1 MNLVQEFNMIKAAI
15 IVGGGALFGGEIL
28 SYYFRNNLNKPGKLA
43 TGHLIGGEDIEE
55 ITGNTGLILSKDI
68 QLQEKYDFE
77 GSMTI
82 APTGAGKTTS
92 IFIPNL
98 LSNNIQGSIIVTDP
112 KGELF
117 KLTSKYQEKVCK
129 RKVLKFSPL
138 EPQQSQKYNLLTSCK
153 DNSEIIELA
162 STLLFNGA
170 LSIELAT
177 GKKTGGAE
185 WVQMSEPLLSAALL
199 YAKRLEYPFNNIEF
213 AFKLI
218 INLTTEQLNL
228 LFSNSEN
235 IDCITQWRIF
245 KVVGGADRTEG
256 SIKITLA
263 SNMKLFTDNRVNTVG
278 EATTFDIEKFR
289 KEPSILYVTYPEN
302 KSPYL
307 APFVAPF
314 FSQCMN
320 KLIEN
325 YTDELLPI
333 HMIFDEFG
341 NIGMLSNMSI
351 NVATIRSR
359 RISMNICL
367 QSITQLY
374 QVYGRENA
382 KAIMNNLKT
391 KMILPG
397 LSDIETTNY
406 ISDLCGNKE
415 ITVCNTNVNKQ
426 SSTNSYS
433 KTKIKL
439 FENSELRCLEDNQ
452 ILIITNNK
460 QPILSDQNRYYE
472 DDTYKNNIFN
482 SSVSIPIKYSKKVD
496 IEGKLN
502 KLKLQLIQEE
512 DIGDAKKDLFI

>member
-1 MNLVQEFNMIKAAI
+1 MD
-15 IVGGGALFGGEIL
+15 IVGQLKLFTIVTGGAMVGGEIL
-28 SYYFRNNLNKPGKLA
+28 SYYLKNNLHEASKLA
-43 TGHLIGGEDIEE
+43 TGHLISKDNIDD
-55 ITGNTGLILSKDI
+55 ITGDTGLILSKDI
-68 QLQEKYDFE
+68 QLKEKYDFE
-77 GSMTI
+77 GSVTI

-138 EPQQSQKYNLLTSCK
+138 EPQQSEKYNLLTSCK
-153 DNSEIIELA
+153 DNSEVIELA

-177 GKKTGGAE
+177 GKKTGGLE
-185 WVQMSEPLLSAALL
+185 WIQMSEPLLAAALL
-199 YAKRLEYPFNNIEF
+199 YSKSLEYPFNNIEF
-213 AFKLI
+213 AFKLL
-218 INLTTEQLNL
+218 INLTTEQLDL
-228 LFSNSEN
+228 LFNSSQSM
-235 IDCITQWRIF
+235 DCITQWKIF

-263 SNMKLFTDNRVNTVG
+263 SNMKLFTDNRVNAVG
-278 EATTFDIEKFR
+278 NATTFNIENFR
-289 KEPSILYVTYPEN
+289 KEPTILYVCYPEN

-314 FSQCMN
+314 FSQCMS
-320 KLIEN
+320 KLIES
-325 YTDELLPI
+325 YDDDLFPVT
-333 HMIFDEFG
+333 MMFDEFG

-397 LSDIETTNY
+397 LSDMETTNY
-406 ISDLCGNKE
+406 ISNLCGNKE
-415 ITVCNTNVNKQ
+415 ITICNTTVNKQ
-426 SSTNSYS
+426 SSTNNYS
-433 KTKIKL
+433 KTKIRL
-439 FENSELRCLEDNQ
+439 FEDSELRCLEDNQ
-452 ILIITNNK
+452 ILIITSNK
-460 QPILSDQNRYYE
+460 QPILSIQARYYE
-472 DDTYKNNIFN
+472 NDTYKGNIFN
-482 SSVSIPIKYSKKVD
+482 SSVSVPTKYSKKVD
-496 IEGKLN
+496 IDGELN

-512 DIGDAKKDLFI
+512 DIGDVKEDLFR

>member
-1 MNLVQEFNMIKAAI
+1 MDIITQIKLLTMVI
-15 IVGGGALFGGEIL
+15 GGALVGGEIL
-28 SYYFRNNLNKPGKLA
+28 SYYFKSNLNKSSKLA
-43 TGHLIGGEDIEE
+43 TGHLISGEDIEN

-77 GSMTI
+77 GSITI

-138 EPQQSQKYNLLTSCK
+138 EPNQGEKYNLLTSCK
-153 DNSEIIELA
+153 DNSEVVELA

-177 GKKTGGAE
+177 GKKTGGVE
-185 WVQMSEPLLSAALL
+185 WIQMSEPLLAAALL
-199 YAKRLEYPFNNIEF
+199 YAKSLEYPFNNIEF
-213 AFKLI
+213 AFKLL
-218 INLTTEQLNL
+218 INLTTEQLDL
-228 LFSNSEN
+228 LFSNSQN
-235 IDCITQWRIF
+235 VDCITQWKIF

-263 SNMKLFTDNRVNTVG
+263 SNMKLFTDSRVNAVG
-278 EATTFDIEKFR
+278 ESTTFDIENFR
-289 KEPSILYVTYPEN
+289 KKPSILYVTYPEN

-325 YTDELLPI
+325 YIYESLPI
-333 HMIFDEFG
+333 HMMFDEFG

-406 ISDLCGNKE
+406 MSNLCGNGE
-415 ITVCNTNVNKQ
+415 ITICNTTVNKQ
-426 SSTNSYS
+426 SSTNNYS
-433 KTKIKL
+433 KTKIRL
-439 FENSELRCLEDNQ
+439 FEDSELRCLEDNQ
-452 ILIITNNK
+452 ILIITSNK
-460 QPILSDQNRYYE
+460 QPILSIQERYYE
-472 DDTYKNNIFN
+472 NDTYKSNIFD
-482 SSVSIPIKYSKKVD
+482 SSVSIPVRYLKKID
-496 IEGKLN
+496 IEEELN

-512 DIGDAKKDLFI
+512 DIGDVKEDLFR

>member
-1 MNLVQEFNMIKAAI
+1 MDIVTQLKLFTI
-15 IVGGGALFGGEIL
+15 ITGGAIVSGEIYTYL
-28 SYYFRNNLNKPGKLA
+28 KKLQKVSKLA
-43 TGHLIGGEDIEE
+43 TGHLITSNDIDD
-55 ITGNTGLILSKDI
+55 ITGDTGLILSNDI
-68 QLQEKYDFE
+68 QLKEKYDYE

-92 IFIPNL
+92 FHIPNL

-117 KLTSKYQEKVCK
+117 KLTSKYQEKICG

-138 EPQQSQKYNLLTSCK
+138 DPIASERYNLLTSCK
-153 DNSEIIELA
+153 DNSEIVELA

-185 WVQMSEPLLSAALL
+185 WIQMSEPLLAAALL
-199 YAKRLEYPFNNIEF
+199 YAKGLEYPFNNIEF
-213 AFKLI
+213 AFKLL
-218 INLTTEQLNL
+218 INLTTEQLDL
-228 LFSNSEN
+228 LFSNSQN
-235 IDCITQWRIF
+235 MDCITQWKIF

-263 SNMKLFTDNRVNTVG
+263 SNMKLFTDNRVNAVG
-278 EATTFDIEKFR
+278 IDTTFNIENFR
-289 KEPSILYVTYPEN
+289 KEPTILYVTYPEN

-307 APFVAPF
+307 APFIAPF
-314 FSQCMN
+314 FSQCMS
-320 KLIEN
+320 KLIEG
-325 YTDELLPI
+325 YADESLPI
-333 HMIFDEFG
+333 HMMFDEFG

-359 RISMNICL
+359 QISMNICL

-406 ISDLCGNKE
+406 ISNLCGNKE

-426 SSTNSYS
+426 NSTKSYS
-433 KTKIKL
+433 KTKVKL
-439 FENSELRCLEDNQ
+439 FEDSEIRCLEDNQ
-452 ILIITNNK
+452 ILIITSNK
-460 QPILSDQNRYYE
+460 QPILSIQERYYE
-472 DDTYKNNIFN
+472 NDKYKNNIFN

-496 IEGKLN
+496 IEKELN

-512 DIGDAKKDLFI
+512 DIGDVKEDLLR